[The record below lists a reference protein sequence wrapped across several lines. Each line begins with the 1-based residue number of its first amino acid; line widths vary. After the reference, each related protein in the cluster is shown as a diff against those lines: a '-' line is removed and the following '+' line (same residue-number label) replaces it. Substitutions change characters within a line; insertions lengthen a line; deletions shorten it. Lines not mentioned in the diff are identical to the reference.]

1 MGIYRLQY
9 RKRTPGTFRVRWQY
23 VGVLILLLLL
33 GVWCLRLSAVH
44 FGTANV
50 KPAASAAASRAGT
63 IENLSESRDVPTV
76 RAVFPYSVI
85 PGGIRSAQEL
95 QRDISTDPVV
105 RAHYAGFDMSKA
117 HMIRLQQA
125 KLVYVSYRI
134 GNEVYWTKH
143 RLKLAKNEA
152 VITDGTHTARSR
164 CGNRVSDTSVLPTS
178 PKEPAVLAMDTAVD
192 APVDTAALPEL
203 VVPGGPN
210 PPAGAHPLVA
220 AQPPPTGE
228 PFIPL
233 VLMLPPG
240 GAGGPGGTG
249 GTGGIGGH
257 KIQGDPKG
265 GNLPG
270 DPPGAPPSAVP
281 EPNTLELLLIALP
294 LLWMIGKRIKR
305 SRC

>member
-63 IENLSESRDVPTV
+63 IENLSESRDVRTL

-95 QRDISTDPVV
+95 QRDISADPVV

-117 HMIRLQQA
+117 HMIRLQREQ
-125 KLVYVSYRI
+125 LVYVSYRI

-164 CGNRVSDTSVLPTS
+164 CGNRVSDTRVLPTS
-178 PKEPAVLAMDTAVD
+178 PKEPAVLAMDTA
-192 APVDTAALPEL
+192 ALPEL
-203 VVPGGPN
+203 VPADGPN
-210 PPAGAHPLVA
+210 APAFAPPLVA
-220 AQPPPTGE
+220 TTQPPPAGE

-240 GAGGPGGTG
+240 GGAGGPGG
-249 GTGGIGGH
+249 GTGGH
-257 KIQGDPKG
+257 KRLVGDPTG
-265 GNLPG
+265 G
-270 DPPGAPPSAVP
+270 DPPGNPPGGPPTAVP
-281 EPNTLELLLIALP
+281 EPDTLPLLLISLP
-294 LLWMIGKRIKR
+294 FLWMLGKRMKR
-305 SRC
+305 LRR